1 MKTELFDRLGDP
13 ARMIQIAGYDITDPQ
28 LHHRL
33 DAVAQR
39 AAKLLE
45 APISLVSFVLDS
57 SLYIVGSHGIS
68 GWVAQAQGM
77 PAEWSMC
84 TQAVLS
90 GRPYCIGDGKADP
103 LHADN
108 PLLEMTKLRSYLG
121 VPLIDESG
129 QALGAHCVMDVRPR
143 MFGTVDIAV
152 LSEGVQETLAILAE
166 YRAG

>member
-1 MKTELFDRLGDP
+1 MNSELFDRLGAPD
-13 ARMIQIAGYDITDPQ
+13 RMLQIAGYDITDAR
-28 LHHRL
+28 LHERL
-33 DAVAQR
+33 DAIAQR

-45 APISLVSFVLDS
+45 APIALVSFVLDS
-57 SLYIVGSHGIS
+57 SLYIAGSHGIS

-84 TQAVLS
+84 TQAVLN
-90 GRPYCIGDGKADP
+90 GRPYCIGDGRADP

-121 VPLIDESG
+121 VPLIDGSG

-152 LSEGVQETLAILAE
+152 LSDGAQEVLAILAE
-166 YRAG
+166 HRVR

>member
-1 MKTELFDRLGDP
+1 MNTELFDRLGDP
-13 ARMIQIAGYDITDPQ
+13 ERMMRIAGYDITDPR
-28 LHHRL
+28 LRERL
-33 DAVAQR
+33 DAVAER

-57 SLYIVGSHGIS
+57 SLYIVGSHGLS

-84 TQAVLS
+84 THAVLN
-90 GRPYCIGDGKADP
+90 GRPYCIGDGAADP

-121 VPLIDESG
+121 VPLVDEG
-129 QALGAHCVMDVRPR
+129 GHALGAHCVMDVRPR

-152 LSEGVQETLAILAE
+152 LSDGAQEALAILAE
-166 YRAG
+166 HRVR